1 MARTK
6 TAKYG
11 NWRRKKLAF
20 LKRPVIPCCSCAR
33 PSLLIVMRFRADVN
47 KKRFRRH
54 ELCSDFVAFASVD
67 KKPAML
73 YPSQLVTK
81 ITQPKEI
88 RRPYVPTTRG
98 KLSAF

>member
-33 PSLLIVMRFRADVN
+33 PSLLIVMRFRADV
-47 KKRFRRH
+47 KKRFRRPQPPTVR
-54 ELCSDFVAFASVD
+54 ELCFDFVAFASVD

-81 ITQPKEI
+81 ITQSK
-88 RRPYVPTTRG
+88 RSG
-98 KLSAF
+98 LSAF